1 MMFTIVESCSYVT
14 NVSKFID
21 IECNDQRS
29 RQAFLREL
37 EDMNIYDKLEQS
49 VDSNPHDNYDCFIKL
64 INDAKGKHLPK
75 KIIKFNEKKH

>member
-1 MMFTIVESCSYVT
+1 MLFTIVESCSYVT
-14 NVSKFID
+14 KVSKFID

-49 VDSNPHDNYDCFIKL
+49 VDIAIL
-64 INDAKGKHLPK
+64 M
-75 KIIKFNEKKH
+75 IIMIVSLH